1 MKSGSRNGRATLRA
15 RRRRL
20 DAERQ
25 SVVSRVIDL
34 TTEALGHPLAVSLAA
49 ALVVLW
55 LAFGPLFGFSNT
67 YQLVINTATTI
78 ITFVMVFAIQHTTNR
93 ETRAIN
99 LKLDELLKAVH
110 GASERLVGV
119 ETRSEATIKRLQAE
133 ELARA
138 ESARVKG
145 RRGGGSG
152 SRDAA

>member
-1 MKSGSRNGRATLRA
+1 MKSGRTGGARTLRA
-15 RRRRL
+15 RRRQL

-25 SVVSRVIDL
+25 SPASRAIDL
-34 TTEALGHPLAVSLAA
+34 TTEALGHPFAVSAAA

-138 ESARVKG
+138 
-145 RRGGGSG
+145 
-152 SRDAA
+152 